1 MTTTL
6 TLQDLFNFILYLL
19 GVGVLIYLI
28 VLIKNINSVAS
39 DIRHLL
45 TSNRKE
51 IDTLIKELSET
62 VQNANTISN
71 QSKEIITSVSS
82 DAKKLVRNISSIS
95 EKLDSTSEKVYHVVG
110 QVNESFTATK
120 DAIKNINY
128 YIDIIVELVDIIKN
142 TIKKHR
148 R

>member
-82 DAKKLVRNISSIS
+82 DAKKIVRNISSIS

-110 QVNESFTATK
+110 
-120 DAIKNINY
+120 
-128 YIDIIVELVDIIKN
+128 
-142 TIKKHR
+142 
-148 R
+148 